1 MKSVTVRLLCNYHCT
16 QSSAT
21 GLSPVQS
28 SLVYSIMSN
37 DESSSGV
44 PVKTY
49 THVPPRID
57 PEWYQAEI
65 PYPCRGPLPP
75 EGKVTCDME

>member
-1 MKSVTVRLLCNYHCT
+1 
-16 QSSAT
+16 
-21 GLSPVQS
+21 
-28 SLVYSIMSN
+28 MSN
-37 DESSSGV
+37 DESSSGA